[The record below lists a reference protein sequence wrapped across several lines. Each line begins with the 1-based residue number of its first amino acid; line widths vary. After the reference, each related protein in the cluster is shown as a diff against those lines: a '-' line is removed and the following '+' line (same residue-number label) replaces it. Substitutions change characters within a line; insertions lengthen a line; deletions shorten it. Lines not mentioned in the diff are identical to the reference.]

1 LADLINANSTI
12 KTAGGSAVASTNG
25 TGMVVVEGTLSV
37 ATDEAIT
44 TTNASSNVAFVSGTK
59 IRMTPNSTT
68 DASITIEGVTVTAPR
83 ISDARYKFD
92 AAGNLTS
99 TQETAAKQKN
109 NYASQFALAINENA
123 DLAALGLSAVPSV
136 DGSGDINVSRLSVSL
151 TPALLPTAI
160 QLKADLASG
169 PIKVTGGASA
179 TGLGFKVAESDLL
192 VTEDGLTATS
202 LNGLPVDLSGSGT
215 SLAETRMQ
223 LTGLPTEELI
233 VVVAGGGS
241 RRISSKYTI
250 DSDIA
255 VDPLKKEQQYQVRM
269 LDANSGR
276 VELFDKATGH
286 SIATRISNGNAQFDA
301 DGLRFNLN
309 GFAATG
315 DSFDVLTGQKAAGDA
330 RNMDEIMTLATS
342 TVNRSSFQD
351 DFRSIA
357 ASVGSTLE
365 SSRLSKLSAEAVR
378 DAAVAAEDE
387 VSGVNMDEEA
397 AKLITQQQAY
407 QAAARILQTA
417 KEMFDTLMQIR

>member
-1 LADLINANSTI
+1 
-12 KTAGGSAVASTNG
+12 
-25 TGMVVVEGTLSV
+25 
-37 ATDEAIT
+37 
-44 TTNASSNVAFVSGTK
+44 
-59 IRMTPNSTT
+59 
-68 DASITIEGVTVTAPR
+68 
-83 ISDARYKFD
+83 
-92 AAGNLTS
+92 
-99 TQETAAKQKN
+99 
-109 NYASQFALAINENA
+109 
-123 DLAALGLSAVPSV
+123 
-136 DGSGDINVSRLSVSL
+136 
-151 TPALLPTAI
+151 
-160 QLKADLASG
+160 LASG

-179 TGLGFKVAESDLL
+179 TALGFKVAESDLL

-241 RRISSKYTI
+241 RRISAKYTI